1 MVAWK
6 YKLTDITTKLLL
18 HLKKKKKRQL
28 ARFRS

>member
-18 HLKKKKKRQL
+18 HLKKKKKKT
-28 ARFRS
+28 ASKI